1 MLILPCLLVCP
12 VKQQGP
18 GVHIGAD
25 DADCAR
31 YNCAIIQSSC
41 LCFFLSVFLS
51 VCGCIADDADCVTVQ
66 SSSVQSKFK
75 RRSFL
80 KIARTLRRSRHGGG

>member
-12 VKQQGP
+12 VKLQGP

-31 YNCAIIQSSC
+31 YNCAIIQCVLLCVFVFMFVFFVC
-41 LCFFLSVFLS
+41 LCFCLFVGALLMVLI
-51 VCGCIADDADCVTVQ
+51 G
-66 SSSVQSKFK
+66 
-75 RRSFL
+75 
-80 KIARTLRRSRHGGG
+80 

>member
-31 YNCAIIQSSC
+31 YNCAIIQCVFLCAFVFMFVFFVS
-41 LCFFLSVFLS
+41 LCFCLFVGALLMVLI
-51 VCGCIADDADCVTVQ
+51 G
-66 SSSVQSKFK
+66 
-75 RRSFL
+75 
-80 KIARTLRRSRHGGG
+80 